1 MVITNKDNMKLT
13 QLKKKIMLY
22 REEGILKRILE
33 DTDQDLLIAEG
44 FDDAVLGLEHNSS
57 RLIYSVS
64 IGLEILI
71 DQEGM
76 NTQDAF
82 DHLNY
87 NVIGKYALGD
97 LTPIWCCDI

>member
-44 FDDAVLGLEHNSS
+44 FDDAVLGLEHNS
-57 RLIYSVS
+57 
-64 IGLEILI
+64 
-71 DQEGM
+71 
-76 NTQDAF
+76 
-82 DHLNY
+82 
-87 NVIGKYALGD
+87 
-97 LTPIWCCDI
+97 